1 MPNSECTD
9 SKTKPSIKTLHS
21 AVTHSQKYSGQWL
34 DIVNLRGPL
43 LFRISGRA
51 RRAWSRTVMRYS
63 QCNYDTSGFRISDV
77 QNCWQGKKVRKS
89 MAMYTHVFGFRAP
102 YRSFV
107 FCFLQITL
115 TDGLFFFANN
125 KQVSDNTYWR
135 SFVFCTCVIYLCF
148 VIGFFCKMELLSL
161 PYLVLFWLC

>member
-1 MPNSECTD
+1 
-9 SKTKPSIKTLHS
+9 
-21 AVTHSQKYSGQWL
+21 
-34 DIVNLRGPL
+34 
-43 LFRISGRA
+43 
-51 RRAWSRTVMRYS
+51 MRYS

-125 KQVSDNTYWR
+125 TQVSDNTY
-135 SFVFCTCVIYLCF
+135 
-148 VIGFFCKMELLSL
+148 
-161 PYLVLFWLC
+161 